1 LQRFNNIAVTLE
13 MLQQSFVPQ
22 DGGVMGEL
30 LDIFEVSI
38 LLERRI
44 TAFSRKKP
52 VSERSVIL

>member
-44 TAFSRKKP
+44 TAFSKKNQS
-52 VSERSVIL
+52 VSE